1 MRTVHVPEPADDL
14 HTLLVAVPVDVA
26 TLDDPSAINRA
37 VARATALARQA
48 LEGLTIAE
56 GLEP

>member
-1 MRTVHVPEPADDL
+1 MRTVPVAEPTGDL

-26 TLDDPSAINRA
+26 ALDDPSAINRA
-37 VARATALARQA
+37 VARASTLARRA